1 MEESCDK
8 SESETEVSDV
18 SESYFNDESDA
29 KNIYSVASDELS
41 DNSAVL
47 GGTFKYWFWK
57 QNIT

>member
-18 SESYFNDESDA
+18 SESYFNDESDT
-29 KNIYSVASDELS
+29 KNIYSVTSDELS
-41 DNSAVL
+41 YNSAVL